1 MNIAFS
7 WFCKIFIK
15 PIVNFLFI
23 KEIRGIENIPKR
35 NFILASNH
43 QSYLDILID
52 GYLCVPR
59 KFHFIG
65 HIEGFK
71 TSIKWFITAVYF
83 LSGVIPLDR
92 KNDQSKKMV
101 VEKAIE
107 ILKKRD
113 ILIIY
118 PEGRRSIN
126 GEIQKGK
133 FGIAKIFLKTGVPI
147 LPVGIKGAFELL
159 PPKGKL
165 NIKKIIKI
173 NIGQPLFFERELAET
188 KNLNEKTKEYK
199 EILQEITKKVMIEI
213 NNLCQTI

>member
-1 MNIAFS
+1 MNKVSS
-7 WFCKIFIK
+7 WFCKIFLK
-15 PIVNFLFI
+15 PIIDFLFI

-43 QSYLDILID
+43 QSYLDILIN
-52 GYLCVPR
+52 GRLCVPR

-71 TSIKWFITAVYF
+71 IPIKWFIATIYF

-92 KNDQSKKMV
+92 KNDQSKKKV
-101 VEKAIE
+101 VGKAIE
-107 ILKKRD
+107 ILKKGD

-147 LPVGIKGAFELL
+147 LPVGIKGAFELF

-165 NIKKIIKI
+165 NIKRIIKV
-173 NIGQPLFFERELAET
+173 NIGQLLFLKKELAEA
-188 KNLNEKTKEYK
+188 KNLDESTKEYK
-199 EILQEITKKVMIEI
+199 EILQEITQKIMIEI